1 MIPTFNCA
9 ELLRETLESV
19 LSQDPGPDQ
28 MQIEVIDDA
37 STKDDPEAVVRELG
51 GDRVAFYR
59 QPRNLG
65 AIGNFN
71 SCLGRSRGHN
81 LHILH
86 GDDFV
91 LPGFYG
97 RMRAHLEQY
106 PEAVAVHTRYAFI
119 DEDSFWTGV
128 YGHENRQA
136 GIADDA
142 MEQAAR
148 KSVHQFAGTVFRRS
162 AVERIGGFHP
172 QFIHAADWDMWR
184 RLAVHGPVV
193 YDPTVLACYR
203 MFAGN
208 DSSRLIRT
216 GANMADLHKS
226 INFSARYLPADR
238 SGPWLDYA
246 RSFYGWCALDM
257 AAKLFHQGDRD
268 AYKAQLREA
277 IKLNPPLARS
287 RGVVKL
293 RALEA
298 LGRLGLR

>member
-1 MIPTFNCA
+1 
-9 ELLRETLESV
+9 
-19 LSQDPGPDQ
+19 
-28 MQIEVIDDA
+28 
-37 STKDDPEAVVRELG
+37 
-51 GDRVAFYR
+51 
-59 QPRNLG
+59 
-65 AIGNFN
+65 
-71 SCLGRSRGHN
+71 
-81 LHILH
+81 
-86 GDDFV
+86 
-91 LPGFYG
+91 
-97 RMRAHLEQY
+97 
-106 PEAVAVHTRYAFI
+106 
-119 DEDSFWTGV
+119 
-128 YGHENRQA
+128 
-136 GIADDA
+136 

-162 AVERIGGFHP
+162 AVEQIGGFHP

-277 IKLNPPLARS
+277 IKLNPPLAVLPGRRQAPRPGGPRPPRPPLTAGPTSRRPRRGSRS
-287 RGVVKL
+287 ATSRPVAVPHRGVSHIGTKTL
-293 RALEA
+293 TAI
-298 LGRLGLR
+298 LGFTEPTGSYGDSSPQSQGDARPSRFGGDIQ